1 MARTNVPELANAR
14 LTAAFSLQGG
24 PALVGMRYFPWTP
37 PFVHTGYFLWARPMC
52 YPDDQKSI
60 SSTHT
65 TRSTRHHSLKAIR
78 AIHHRRD
85 HALKHHTTR
94 ELVVVHNGV
103 NMAALLHQAALP
115 AAKSPHPR
123 ALNPPTPSLSLS
135 PLSRRRRGARTVRSA
150 ATDSSIGAGAAPS
163 ERKATRKE
171 QQQERRRQ
179 QDLQHRQQQ
188 LLMME
193 EASLAKPDGSGR
205 STDKN
210 GGGGG
215 DDDELPQP
223 VFDRIL
229 RRIMFAVGVPMASG
243 VALLNAYDAL
253 KRGQGVDV
261 PAWVPLLT
269 ILVAFGTS
277 ALGIAY
283 GTLSASWDPD
293 KEGSLLGI
301 DEARANW
308 PVLWKEEIDKEKAK
322 AKQRKK

>member
-1 MARTNVPELANAR
+1 
-14 LTAAFSLQGG
+14 
-24 PALVGMRYFPWTP
+24 
-37 PFVHTGYFLWARPMC
+37 
-52 YPDDQKSI
+52 
-60 SSTHT
+60 
-65 TRSTRHHSLKAIR
+65 
-78 AIHHRRD
+78 
-85 HALKHHTTR
+85 
-94 ELVVVHNGV
+94 
-103 NMAALLHQAALP
+103 MAALLHQAVLP
-115 AAKSPHPR
+115 AAKPPHRR
-123 ALNPPTPSLSLS
+123 ALNPTPSLSLS
-135 PLSRRRRGARTVRSA
+135 PLSRRRRAAATIRSA
-150 ATDSSIGAGAAPS
+150 ATDSSIGAGAAPA

-171 QQQERRRQ
+171 KQQERRRQ

-188 LLMME
+188 LLLME
-193 EASLAKPDGSGR
+193 EAKPDGRSSGE
-205 STDKN
+205 KHAG

-215 DDDELPQP
+215 DDDEEELPQP

-293 KEGSLLGI
+293 REGSLLGI

>member
-1 MARTNVPELANAR
+1 
-14 LTAAFSLQGG
+14 
-24 PALVGMRYFPWTP
+24 
-37 PFVHTGYFLWARPMC
+37 
-52 YPDDQKSI
+52 
-60 SSTHT
+60 
-65 TRSTRHHSLKAIR
+65 
-78 AIHHRRD
+78 
-85 HALKHHTTR
+85 
-94 ELVVVHNGV
+94 
-103 NMAALLHQAALP
+103 MAALLHQAALP
-115 AAKSPHPR
+115 AAKPPHPW
-123 ALNPPTPSLSLS
+123 ALNPTPSLSLS
-135 PLSRRRRGARTVRSA
+135 PLSRRRRRAPTIRSA

-163 ERKATRKE
+163 ENKKTTRKE
-171 QQQERRRQ
+171 KQQERRRQ

-188 LLMME
+188 LMMME
-193 EASLAKPDGSGR
+193 EASSLATKRDGDSNSGR
-205 STDKN
+205 RSGEKQD
-210 GGGGG
+210 GG
-215 DDDELPQP
+215 DDDDEELPQP

-253 KRGQGVDV
+253 KRGQGVEV
-261 PAWVPLLT
+261 PTWVPLLT

-308 PVLWKEEIDKEKAK
+308 PVLWKEEIEKEKAK

>member
-1 MARTNVPELANAR
+1 
-14 LTAAFSLQGG
+14 
-24 PALVGMRYFPWTP
+24 
-37 PFVHTGYFLWARPMC
+37 
-52 YPDDQKSI
+52 
-60 SSTHT
+60 
-65 TRSTRHHSLKAIR
+65 
-78 AIHHRRD
+78 
-85 HALKHHTTR
+85 
-94 ELVVVHNGV
+94 
-103 NMAALLHQAALP
+103 MAALLHQAALP
-115 AAKSPHPR
+115 AAKPPR
-123 ALNPPTPSLSLS
+123 RPWALNTTPSLSLCP
-135 PLSRRRRGARTVRSA
+135 PLSRRRRAAHPTVRSA
-150 ATDSSIGAGAAPS
+150 ATDSSIGAGAAPA

-171 QQQERRRQ
+171 KQQERRRQ
-179 QDLQHRQQQ
+179 QDLQHRQEQ

-193 EASLAKPDGSGR
+193 ETSLAKPDGSGR
-205 STDKN
+205 STDKY
-210 GGGGG
+210 GGSGDNE

-293 KEGSLLGI
+293 REGSLLGI

>member
-1 MARTNVPELANAR
+1 
-14 LTAAFSLQGG
+14 
-24 PALVGMRYFPWTP
+24 
-37 PFVHTGYFLWARPMC
+37 
-52 YPDDQKSI
+52 
-60 SSTHT
+60 
-65 TRSTRHHSLKAIR
+65 
-78 AIHHRRD
+78 
-85 HALKHHTTR
+85 
-94 ELVVVHNGV
+94 
-103 NMAALLHQAALP
+103 MAALLHQAVLP
-115 AAKSPHPR
+115 AAKPPHRR
-123 ALNPPTPSLSLS
+123 ALNPTPSLSLS
-135 PLSRRRRGARTVRSA
+135 PLSRRRRAAATIRSA
-150 ATDSSIGAGAAPS
+150 ATDSSIGAGAAPA

-171 QQQERRRQ
+171 KQQERRRQ
-179 QDLQHRQQQ
+179 QDLQHRQEQ

-205 STDKN
+205 STDKY
-210 GGGGG
+210 GGSGDNE

-308 PVLWKEEIDKEKAK
+308 PVLWEEEIDKEKAK

>member
-1 MARTNVPELANAR
+1 
-14 LTAAFSLQGG
+14 
-24 PALVGMRYFPWTP
+24 
-37 PFVHTGYFLWARPMC
+37 
-52 YPDDQKSI
+52 
-60 SSTHT
+60 
-65 TRSTRHHSLKAIR
+65 
-78 AIHHRRD
+78 
-85 HALKHHTTR
+85 
-94 ELVVVHNGV
+94 
-103 NMAALLHQAALP
+103 MAALLHQAVLP
-115 AAKSPHPR
+115 AAKPPHRR
-123 ALNPPTPSLSLS
+123 ALNPTPSLSLS
-135 PLSRRRRGARTVRSA
+135 PLSRRRRAAATIRSA
-150 ATDSSIGAGAAPS
+150 ATDSSIGAGAAPA

-171 QQQERRRQ
+171 KQQERRRQ
-179 QDLQHRQQQ
+179 QDLQHRQEQ

-193 EASLAKPDGSGR
+193 ETSLAKPDGSGC
-205 STDKN
+205 STDKY
-210 GGGGG
+210 GGSGDNE

-308 PVLWKEEIDKEKAK
+308 PVLWEEEIDKEKGK

>member
-1 MARTNVPELANAR
+1 
-14 LTAAFSLQGG
+14 
-24 PALVGMRYFPWTP
+24 
-37 PFVHTGYFLWARPMC
+37 
-52 YPDDQKSI
+52 
-60 SSTHT
+60 
-65 TRSTRHHSLKAIR
+65 
-78 AIHHRRD
+78 
-85 HALKHHTTR
+85 
-94 ELVVVHNGV
+94 
-103 NMAALLHQAALP
+103 MAALLHQAALP
-115 AAKSPHPR
+115 AAKPPHPR

-135 PLSRRRRGARTVRSA
+135 PLSRRRRAARTVRSA

-171 QQQERRRQ
+171 KQQERRRQ

-210 GGGGG
+210 DGGGGG

>member
-1 MARTNVPELANAR
+1 
-14 LTAAFSLQGG
+14 
-24 PALVGMRYFPWTP
+24 
-37 PFVHTGYFLWARPMC
+37 
-52 YPDDQKSI
+52 
-60 SSTHT
+60 
-65 TRSTRHHSLKAIR
+65 
-78 AIHHRRD
+78 
-85 HALKHHTTR
+85 
-94 ELVVVHNGV
+94 
-103 NMAALLHQAALP
+103 MAALLHQAALP
-115 AAKSPHPR
+115 AAKPPR
-123 ALNPPTPSLSLS
+123 RPWALNTTPSLSLCP
-135 PLSRRRRGARTVRSA
+135 PLSRRRRAAHPTVRSA
-150 ATDSSIGAGAAPS
+150 ATDSSIGAGAAPA

-171 QQQERRRQ
+171 KQQERRRQ

-188 LLMME
+188 LLLME
-193 EASLAKPDGSGR
+193 EAKPDGR
-205 STDKN
+205 SSSEKHAG

-215 DDDELPQP
+215 DDDEEELPQP

-308 PVLWKEEIDKEKAK
+308 PVLWGEEIDKEKAK